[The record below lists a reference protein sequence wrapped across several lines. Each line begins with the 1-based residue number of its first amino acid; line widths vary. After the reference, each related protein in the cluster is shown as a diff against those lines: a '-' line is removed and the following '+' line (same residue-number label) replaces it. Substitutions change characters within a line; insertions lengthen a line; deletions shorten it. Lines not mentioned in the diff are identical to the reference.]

1 VLEGTVLL
9 TIQAVVRDNKEQIH
23 HLEVHYQQLAEE
35 AVEVKVL
42 MELQVDL
49 VAVPWV
55 DLMPVLM
62 LLHKVM
68 QDLQQVMMVLV
79 AVVLVALEHL
89 QVDLEVGMPM
99 VV

>member
-1 VLEGTVLL
+1 M
-9 TIQAVVRDNKEQIH
+9 AVVLVVLGEPRDSVGVTH
-23 HLEVHYQQLAEE
+23 HLEVHYQQLAEVL
-35 AVEVKVL
+35 AVDKMPL
-42 MELQVDL
+42 ELQVDL

-89 QVDLEVGMPM
+89 QEQSVVEMPM
-99 VV
+99 VG